1 MKWGSRKELV
11 LDFSGKVEK
20 MGTVVAKC
28 HQAFFGVVD
37 RLRRNLRRARELEL
51 TPRQREVLIL
61 YYDKGLKMHQ
71 IARRLG
77 VNESTVSRTGSSAR
91 ANSSSF
97 QNMPEQEKAAV
108 LIGPR

>member
-1 MKWGSRKELV
+1 MRNTHFDARASEWIGDL
-11 LDFSGKVEK
+11 
-20 MGTVVAKC
+20 TVWQREHAGDNSD
-28 HQAFFGVVD
+28 QMD

-77 VNESTVSRTGSSAR
+77 VNESTVSRTVKR
-91 ANSSSF
+91 AKQRLYRCLRYS
-97 QNMPEQEKAAV
+97 
-108 LIGPR
+108 L